1 MKAKKLQ
8 KDDCFAFF
16 VRKKK
21 FVSPFDDGLKACTQK
36 RFIRLSPESFAHKS
50 KSITKKFLLSLLV
63 QKSIFSRGPLGGKW
77 KCLLKIEK
85 NETWELCEFPR
96 KLFIACRRRRLSLI
110 FNFPRNRELLIRLA
124 YLHNGRGRRG
134 WLHWQWRW
142 HTFVSQNSSH

>member
-1 MKAKKLQ
+1 MIALL
-8 KDDCFAFF
+8 FLSE
-16 VRKKK
+16 KKK

-36 RFIRLSPESFAHKS
+36 RFIRLSPGSFARKS
-50 KSITKKFLLSLLV
+50 KSITKKFFISLLV
-63 QKSIFSRGPLGGKW
+63 QKSIFTQGAIRREMKVLAKDR
-77 KCLLKIEK
+77 EK
-85 NETWELCEFPR
+85 NETCELCEFPR